1 MSKSLMRAFALA
13 GALLL
18 VLGLAACGGSSKS
31 SSGGSAATNPA
42 PPSKGKKGGN
52 LNVLFA
58 GEIDYIDPGA
68 TYYSG
73 AFPMFQSIVRPL
85 YGYLPDKT
93 TVTPDL
99 AASLPQISKD
109 NKTVTVT
116 IKKGLKF
123 GPPVNREITAADVK
137 YGIERS
143 FKPKLTNG
151 YVGTYF
157 AHIIGF
163 GPVSKG
169 KTLHASGIT
178 TKGKY
183 TLQIKLDAPEGFTVA
198 QALALPNSA
207 PVPESYA
214 AKFDATKDPAAY
226 GTHQISSGPY
236 MIKNNSSGAL
246 TGYKAGK
253 EIDLVRNPNW
263 DPKTDFR
270 PAYVNTMTIKEN
282 NTDTSTATRQILNG
296 QSLISGD
303 FQPAATDLKLALQKY
318 PDQTKAAPPGGYRYI
333 ALNTK
338 VKPFD
343 DINVRKAVIAASD
356 RTALRLTRGGA
367 VLGDVATHFIPP
379 GFDGFDA
386 AGGAKGFTGPE
397 FDFMS
402 NINGSMT
409 VAKKYLAKAKEKVKG
424 ATLLLVADNSD
435 PGKSTAQVIQ
445 QQLQKLGFNVK
456 ARFVDHAAMYTKFC
470 GVPKAQVAICPNV
483 GWFKDFYETGSMLNP
498 TFNGKS
504 IIPSG
509 NVNWPQLNDPK
520 LNSLLDKTNA
530 LSDPAARTKGWVAA
544 DKQIVSDAPGIPW
557 VWDKEYVVESKN
569 VQGVINNYNAGWDLS
584 YSSVK

>member
-1 MSKSLMRAFALA
+1 MSKSFLRAFTLV

-31 SSGGSAATNPA
+31 SSSGGAASNPA
-42 PPSKGKKGGN
+42 PPSAGKKGGN
-52 LNVLFA
+52 LTVLYA
-58 GEIDYIDPGA
+58 GELDYIDPGA

-73 AFPMFQSIVRPL
+73 AFPMFQTIVRPL

-93 TVTPDL
+93 TIRPDI
-99 AASLPQISKD
+99 ADGLPKLSKD
-109 NKTVTVT
+109 NKTVTVQ

-157 AHIIGF
+157 SNVIGF
-163 GPVSKG
+163 NEVSKG
-169 KTLHASGIT
+169 KALHASGIT

-183 TLQIKLDAPEGFTVA
+183 TLIIKLSKPEAYTVS
-198 QALALPNSA
+198 QALVLPNSA
-207 PVPESYA
+207 PVPEKYA
-214 AKFDATKDPAAY
+214 AKFDASKDPAAY

-236 MIKNNSSGAL
+236 MIKNNAAGAT
-246 TGYKAGK
+246 TGYKPGK

-263 DPKTDFR
+263 DPKTDYR

-318 PDQTKAAPPGGYRYI
+318 PAQTKAAPPGGYRLV
-333 ALNTK
+333 ALDTH
-338 VKPFD
+338 VKPFN
-343 DINVRKAVIAASD
+343 DINMRKAVIAASD

-367 VLGDVATHFIPP
+367 VIGDVATHYIPP
-379 GFDGFDA
+379 GFLGFDE
-386 AGGAKGFTGPE
+386 AGGVKGFQGPQ
-397 FDFMS
+397 FDFVS
-402 NINGSMT
+402 NPSGNMA
-409 VAKKYLAKAKEKVKG
+409 VAKKYLALSKEKIPS
-424 ATLLLVADNSD
+424 TPLLLVADNSD
-435 PGKSTAQVIQ
+435 PGKSTGQVVA
-445 QQLQKLGFNVK
+445 QQLQKLGFK
-456 ARFVDHAAMYTKFC
+456 IKSRFVDHAAMYTKFC
-470 GVPKAQVAICPNV
+470 NVPKSAVAVCPNV

-509 NVNWPQLNDPK
+509 NVNYSQLNDPK
-520 LNSLLDKTNA
+520 LNKILDDTNA

-544 DKQIVSDAPGIPW
+544 DRQITLDAPAIPW

-569 VQGVINNYNAGWDLS
+569 VQGVINNYNAGWDLAFTS
-584 YSSVK
+584 IK